1 MNKQYKKEIM
11 NLIKYKKMLGGKKM
25 YKIYFDAILCD
36 RFTNRFLKKF
46 DVMRSGDT
54 GAEVQITMNMEEMP
68 TQEQIQQ
75 MIKCMEASKDNIEL
89 SQYYACVRL
98 NRIEVEVEE

>member
-1 MNKQYKKEIM
+1 
-11 NLIKYKKMLGGKKM
+11 M
-25 YKIYFDAILCD
+25 YKVYFDAILCD
-36 RFTNRFLKKF
+36 RFTNRLLKKL
-46 DVMRSGDT
+46 DLMREGNT
-54 GAEVQITMNMEEMP
+54 GTGIQISMNTEEMP

-98 NRIEVEVEE
+98 NRIEVEVEDGTK